1 MSGAALGALFDIS
14 SNATNPIAV
23 APSAP
28 NWIAIAGAYV
38 THLQTVAAI
47 DTTLLVANPAGGP
60 ITGVGAIKSMVAS
73 TLGTNLAV
81 AATTGN
87 PPATAAV
94 TPTWIAIAQAFIT
107 NVQSA
112 TVILPGTLASPL
124 GGGPV
129 TGLGVI
135 TALLPNPLGDAMC
148 TAASAGNASVFAQ
161 TQSTWRAMALN
172 LTAHIMTS
180 GQAGPGAGATQLV
193 AAGVAVTGSG
203 ALL

>member
-14 SNATNPIAV
+14 SNAANPV
-23 APSAP
+23 ALVPSAP
-28 NWIAIAGAYV
+28 NWIAIASAYV
-38 THLQTVAAI
+38 THLQTVAGI
-47 DTTLLVANPAGGP
+47 DPTLLVANPAGGTLTGAGA
-60 ITGVGAIKSMVAS
+60 ITGMVAA
-73 TLGTNLAV
+73 TLGANLAL

-94 TPTWIAIAQAFIT
+94 TPTWVAIARAFIT
-107 NVQSA
+107 NVQGA
-112 TVILPGTLASPL
+112 AIIIPGTLAGPS

-148 TAASAGNASVFAQ
+148 TAASAGNASVFTQ

-172 LTAHIMTS
+172 ITAHIMTL
-180 GQAGPGAGATQLV
+180 GQAGPGSGATKLV

>member
-14 SNATNPIAV
+14 SNATNPVAL

-38 THLQTVAAI
+38 THLQTVATI
-47 DTTLLVANPAGGP
+47 DATLLVAVPTGGP
-60 ITGVGAIKSMVAS
+60 ITGVGGITGMVAA
-73 TLGTNLAV
+73 TLGASLAI

-94 TPTWIAIAQAFIT
+94 TPTWVAIAQAFIT

-112 TVILPGTLASPL
+112 AIIIPGTLVGPA

-129 TGLGVI
+129 TGVGTI

-148 TAASAGNASVFAQ
+148 TASAAGNASVFAQ

-172 LTAHIMTS
+172 LTAHIMLS

-193 AAGVAVTGSG
+193 AAGIAVTGSG